1 MEKVHRRSLDLSS
14 DTKTS
19 SNRKTRYAG
28 AQSAAACGG
37 VRRRGRPWLV
47 VATPYA
53 TARKRPAV
61 RARRGRRRRGRRRL
75 AGRSRL
81 RLAAARCG
89 ARPAV
94 ARDGTVR
101 GASALGAAPCGGVA
115 SGSAVRGAA
124 GSGSRG
130 RERWCPSPRRRT
142 AARLEGG
149 RRLQS
154 NPIQSNPSH
163 NARTTP
169 PTNTTSHA
177 HAQTIL
183 RHRLPPPPPIA
194 LLLTVMLLPS
204 PVAAHHH
211 HVHAAGDGVV
221 ISPTASSATAIKHDL
236 TDPYGFLRSRR
247 RTARVGDGAGERG
260 ALSNVDYDRLLAPV
274 KASPQPLSRE
284 GEEEEGDIA
293 MVAAQSF
300 VSTQDSASDTVVDYS
315 GNEDEFHELGPFIG
329 ASLAELLYEYLDI
342 PSADA
347 TPHGGAHQPLA
358 PEDY

>member
-1 MEKVHRRSLDLSS
+1 RGVSGREGGGRGPRRWCWRRGWPLRRRRWRGRGGSS
-14 DTKTS
+14 GCDGGGE
-19 SNRKTRYAG
+19 AG
-28 AQSAAACGG
+28 GEGAEREEAERAVAPCRAQSAAACGG

-236 TDPYGFLRSRR
+236 TDPYGFLRSR
-247 RTARVGDGAGERG
+247 
-260 ALSNVDYDRLLAPV
+260 
-274 KASPQPLSRE
+274 
-284 GEEEEGDIA
+284 
-293 MVAAQSF
+293 
-300 VSTQDSASDTVVDYS
+300 SA
-315 GNEDEFHELGPFIG
+315 E
-329 ASLAELLYEYLDI
+329 A
-342 PSADA
+342 
-347 TPHGGAHQPLA
+347 
-358 PEDY
+358 